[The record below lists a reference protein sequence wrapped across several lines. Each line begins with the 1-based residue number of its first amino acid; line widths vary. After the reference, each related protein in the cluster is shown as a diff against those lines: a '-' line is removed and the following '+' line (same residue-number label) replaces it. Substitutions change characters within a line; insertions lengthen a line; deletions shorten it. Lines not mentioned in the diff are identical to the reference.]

1 MSNLLLSNKQ
11 MYEACRNATLSAYE
25 GKVDQ
30 KSLTQLLDNMEMLAE
45 NPGRGVEASANIVS
59 AVIWAKIICEPKNLP
74 WIIEEQAWAMFF
86 SLHGLETVVYL
97 NSIFEINFIPAT

>member
-74 WIIEEQAWAMFF
+74 WIFEEQAWAMFF

-97 NSIFEINFIPAT
+97 VSA